1 MRTGM
6 LHVGVGVG
14 VSPLSQKK
22 IERLHVFTTAISD
35 GEAKGGYALV
45 RSNLTILLHVTQ
57 WLVLFIVEHV
67 VPTFSNRKHARCAG
81 LKNIASFIAPI
92 RIEIKR
98 G

>member
-6 LHVGVGVG
+6 LHKGVGVAP
-14 VSPLSQKK
+14 SSQKIK
-22 IERLHVFTTAISD
+22 GRLHVFTTAISD
-35 GEAKGGYALV
+35 GETKGGYALV
-45 RSNLTILLHVTQ
+45 RSNLTILMHVTQ
-57 WLVLFIVEHV
+57 WLVNFIVEHIV
-67 VPTFSNRKHARCAG
+67 LTFSNRKHARCAG